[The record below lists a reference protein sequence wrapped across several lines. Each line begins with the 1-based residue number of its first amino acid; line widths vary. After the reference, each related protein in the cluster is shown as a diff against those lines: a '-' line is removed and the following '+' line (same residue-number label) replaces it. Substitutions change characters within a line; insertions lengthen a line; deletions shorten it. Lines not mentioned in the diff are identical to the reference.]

1 VNPAPADGD
10 AAAGP
15 SRADAAPSPAGR
27 APTPWQTYKRLLG
40 YAMPYRWLL
49 LLAATGMVVEAGAA
63 AAFTSLME
71 PMVDQ
76 TFVAHNPDVRWTLPL
91 AILGLFVL
99 RGVAT
104 WITDVGMARSGRSVV
119 RDLRTTVLAKYL
131 WLPTERFDREPVAAL
146 VSRLNYDTEQVTQAT
161 SEALK
166 VVVTDTLTIIA
177 LLGVMLYQSVRV
189 TLAMLVVAPLI
200 AGISGYVGKRYRRIN
215 RGIQTGVAS
224 MAQAA
229 EEVLSA
235 QQEVKIYGAQAFE
248 AERYRALAERNL
260 RLNLK
265 VEATRASASS
275 VVQVLAAVAL
285 AVILVVAGREAA
297 AGRMTAGSFVALMMA
312 MMALIPSLKRITNI
326 QSAVQRGIAAA
337 ERLFALLDEPDEIDR
352 GRTPLVRAR
361 GEIEFRD
368 VSLRYAGQST
378 PALEGVSFRAVPGT
392 VTAIVGRSGSGK
404 STLIRLLP
412 RFYEPSDG
420 TILLDGRPLDDY
432 PLADLRR
439 QIALVGQQVMLF
451 DDSIAANIAYGRAEH
466 DAAALRRV
474 ADAANAS
481 EFIDRLPDGLG
492 ATIGENGG
500 LLSGGQRQRIAIAR
514 AMLKDAP
521 VLVLDEA
528 TAALDNESER
538 LVQDA
543 LNHLIPDRTTLVIAH
558 RLSTIEHADQVLVL
572 DGGRLVEQGRH
583 EDLLA
588 RGGLYAHLHRMQF
601 REDGASVA
609 AAVTRDR

>member
-1 VNPAPADGD
+1 VVSVAPAG
-10 AAAGP
+10 AAA
-15 SRADAAPSPAGR
+15 DATVSPWR
-27 APTPWQTYKRLLG
+27 TYRRLLS
-40 YAMPYRWLL
+40 YALPYRWLL
-49 LLAATGMVVEAGAA
+49 LAAGGGMLVEAGAA
-63 AAFTSLME
+63 AAFTSLMK

-76 TFVAHNPDVRWTLPL
+76 TFVAHNPAVRWSLPL
-91 AILGLFVL
+91 AIVGLFVL
-99 RGVAT
+99 RGLAT
-104 WITDVGMARSGRSVV
+104 WITDVGMARAGRSVV
-119 RDLRTTVLAKYL
+119 RDLRTIVLSKSL
-131 WLPTERFDREPVAAL
+131 RLPNARFDREPVAAL

-161 SEALK
+161 SEAIK
-166 VVVTDTLTIIA
+166 VVVTDTMTIVA
-177 LLGVMLYQSVRV
+177 LLAVMLYQSVLV
-189 TLAMLVVAPLI
+189 TMAMLVVAPLI
-200 AGISGYVGKRYRRIN
+200 AGISGYVGARYRRIN

-248 AERYRALAERNL
+248 SARYRGLAERNL

-275 VVQVLAAVAL
+275 IVQMLAAVAL
-285 AVILVVAGREAA
+285 ALILVVAGREASL
-297 AGRMTAGSFVALMMA
+297 GRMSAGSFVALMMA

-337 ERLFALLDEPDEIDR
+337 ERLFAVIDEPDEPDA
-352 GRTPLVRAR
+352 GTVPLARAR
-361 GEIEFRD
+361 GDLVFED
-368 VSLRYAGQST
+368 VSMRYDGQPT
-378 PALEGVSFRAVPGT
+378 PALDRVSFRASPGT

-412 RFYEPSDG
+412 RFYEPTG
-420 TILLDGRPLDDY
+420 GRLLLDGRPLAEY
-432 PLADLRR
+432 RLADLRR

-451 DDSIAANIAYGRAEH
+451 DDSVAANIAYGQAEA
-466 DAAALRRV
+466 DPAALARV

-481 EFIDRLPDGLG
+481 EFIARLPQGLD
-492 ATIGENGG
+492 TPIGENGT
-500 LLSGGQRQRIAIAR
+500 LLSGGQRQRVAIAR

-521 VLVLDEA
+521 ILVLDEA

-572 DGGRLVEQGRH
+572 DHGRLVEQGTH
-583 EDLLA
+583 AELLA
-588 RGGLYAHLHRMQF
+588 RDGLYAHLHRMQF
-601 REDGASVA
+601 REDAVA
-609 AAVTRDR
+609 P